1 MFNVIALAAIVGC
14 AVLASKLSDEE
25 IRQKFLADHAEKPG
39 FKYLKKKALDAQKK
53 QTVQRKKT
61 SGPQVSPDV
70 KKYVEELQAKAI
82 KQRGPES
89 LQQINKPL
97 ANFLYQGDMLLTQ
110 AQAVLENFTD
120 AGKQR
125 RAGPVAKFNDGST
138 MERPK
143 WPHDSPICYKFQP
156 GSDPWTKELM
166 RKAAQYWT
174 ENTCLTWKEGCTGK
188 PTVMIHTNG
197 DGCYT
202 TPGRGFGQVSIST
215 RGSQRTYSPVFDDEQ
230 EMSLASP
237 GCDWL
242 ATTLHEASH
251 VMGQAHEQSRPDR
264 DDAIDVIWD
273 NIDAD
278 WKAQY
283 AKADG
288 SQVYDIPYDYQSN
301 MQYTGYANDPKVD
314 MAAKERIYQHT
325 MGSRTGV
332 VFNDL
337 KFLNIYNDC
346 MCKSGASCQNGGFPH
361 PRKCNECICPDGF
374 GGTTCTE
381 RQQGEGDA
389 PSGCGATV
397 NANSNWQSLEVSVPA
412 PKGVGPY
419 DGTPDSKIA
428 NDLQFE
434 SHTPGSINECRNDC
448 VYGGT
453 DVKFNDITRG
463 GARICC
469 PEPVQEFGT
478 VTSTSDLMIVRVC
491 SIRNSQK
498 SMIKFRT
505 TDTQGPPGKPVPPRA
520 GVAPSPPS
528 GDGSPP
534 VVGGGGVGGGGSCVD
549 AIGAQKCAQ
558 FKEICGDSDPV
569 SQKQMKTICAKT
581 CNLCGGSSE
590 VGGSGGSGGCNDS
603 DAICAIAK
611 RNPSACDGPALGEM
625 FKSSCPCT
633 CPSG

>member
-1 MFNVIALAAIVGC
+1 MFKLVALAAIVGC
-14 AVLASKLSDEE
+14 VVVASKSSDEE
-25 IRQKFLADHAEKPG
+25 IRSKFLAEHAKKPG

-53 QTVQRKKT
+53 RTVQRKK
-61 SGPQVSPDV
+61 SSRPEVSPEV
-70 KKYVEELQAKAI
+70 QKHVELLQAKAV
-82 KQRGPES
+82 KRSGPES
-89 LQQINKPL
+89 LHQLNKPL
-97 ANFLYQGDMLLTQ
+97 GDFLFQGDMLLTQ
-110 AQAVLENFTD
+110 AQAVFENFTSE
-120 AGKQR
+120 
-125 RAGPVAKFNDGST
+125 GSSV
-138 MERPK
+138 RPK
-143 WPHDSPICYKFQP
+143 WPHDSPICYKFKP
-156 GSDPWTKELM
+156 GSDPWTQELM

-174 ENTCLTWKEGCTGK
+174 ENTCLTWQEGCTSK

-197 DGCYT
+197 NGCYT
-202 TPGRGFGQVSIST
+202 TPGRGFTRLTVTT
-215 RGSQRTYSPVFDDEQ
+215 RGSEKTYNPVFDDEQ
-230 EMSLASP
+230 EMSLSAP

-264 DDAIDVIWD
+264 DNAIDVVWN
-273 NIDAD
+273 NIEAD
-278 WKAQY
+278 WQAQY
-283 AKADG
+283 EKAEG

-361 PRKCNECICPDGF
+361 PRKCNQCICPDGF
-374 GGTTCTE
+374 GGTTCAD

-389 PSGCGATV
+389 PKGCGATV
-397 NANSNWQSLEVSVPA
+397 NANGNWQSLEVSVPK
-412 PKGVGPY
+412 PKGIGPY

-428 NDLQFE
+428 IDRSCCTWWIKGNGKRVELQFE

-448 VYGGT
+448 IFGGT

-469 PEPVQEFGT
+469 PEHVQEFGT

-498 SMIKFRT
+498 SKIKFRT
-505 TDTQGPPGKPVPPRA
+505 TDAQGPPGKPVPPRG
-520 GVAPSPPS
+520 GVAPSLPS
-528 GDGSPP
+528 GGGSPP
-534 VVGGGGVGGGGSCVD
+534 VGGGGGGGNCVD
-549 AIGAQKCAQ
+549 AAGAQQCAQ
-558 FKEICGDSDPV
+558 FTGICGDTNPETR
-569 SQKQMKTICAKT
+569 KQLQTICAKT
-581 CNLCGGSSE
+581 CNLCGG
-590 VGGSGGSGGCNDS
+590 GSGGGGGGGGCVDS
-603 DAICAIAK
+603 DAVCDVARKTPA
-611 RNPSACDGPALGEM
+611 ACRDQILGDIL
-625 FKSSCPCT
+625 KGSCPCV
-633 CPSG
+633 CGSG

>member
-1 MFNVIALAAIVGC
+1 MFKLVALAAIVGC
-14 AVLASKLSDEE
+14 AVLASQPSDEE
-25 IRQKFLADHAEKPG
+25 IRQKFLEEHAKKPG

-82 KQRGPES
+82 KQSGPES
-89 LQQINKPL
+89 LQEINKPL

-110 AQAVLENFTD
+110 AQAVFENFTD

-197 DGCYT
+197 NGCYT
-202 TPGRGFGQVSIST
+202 TPGRGFGQVSITT
-215 RGSQRTYSPVFDDEQ
+215 RGSQRTYSPH
-230 EMSLASP
+230 MNNP
-237 GCDWL
+237 G
-242 ATTLHEASH
+242 
-251 VMGQAHEQSRPDR
+251 PI

-278 WKAQY
+278 WKDQY
-283 AKADG
+283 AKAEG

-346 MCKSGASCQNGGFPH
+346 MCKSGASCQNGGFPN
-361 PRKCNECICPDGF
+361 PRKCSECVCPDGF

-389 PSGCGATV
+389 PRGCGATA
-397 NANSNWQSLEVSVPA
+397 NANSDWQSLEVSVPS

-419 DGTPDSKIA
+419 DGTPDSKILIDRSCCTWWIKG
-428 NDLQFE
+428 NGKRVELQFE

-448 VYGGT
+448 VYGG
-453 DVKFNDITRG
+453 R
-463 GARICC
+463 
-469 PEPVQEFGT
+469 EHVQEFGT
-478 VTSTSDLMIVRVC
+478 ATSTSDLMIVLVC
-491 SIRNSQK
+491 YIRDSQNFQDQPMPK
-498 SMIKFRT
+498 ARLASLFLHELAWLR
-505 TDTQGPPGKPVPPRA
+505 RLHA
-520 GVAPSPPS
+520 A
-528 GDGSPP
+528 
-534 VVGGGGVGGGGSCVD
+534 
-549 AIGAQKCAQ
+549 A
-558 FKEICGDSDPV
+558 
-569 SQKQMKTICAKT
+569 
-581 CNLCGGSSE
+581 
-590 VGGSGGSGGCNDS
+590 
-603 DAICAIAK
+603 
-611 RNPSACDGPALGEM
+611 ALLLWLAAAA
-625 FKSSCPCT
+625 
-633 CPSG
+633 